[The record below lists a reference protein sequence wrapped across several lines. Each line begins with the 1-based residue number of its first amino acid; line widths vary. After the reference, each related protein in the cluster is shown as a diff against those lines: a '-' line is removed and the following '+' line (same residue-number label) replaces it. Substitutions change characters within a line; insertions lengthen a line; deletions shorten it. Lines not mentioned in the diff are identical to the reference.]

1 MWRLGHQEHRVAK
14 EQRRILGSGRRRVS
28 MMILLRFHPA
38 ILTAVAVFLI
48 NMLILHE
55 HTIKLWTSHSIHE
68 YFPETTW
75 WNGLDVVQGV
85 SSLQARVIWNTF
97 DQGSIEA
104 RRVVSS
110 LVKSYVFPA
119 SILLVEDI
127 DFHCLFCN
135 CNLIK
140 RLFHLSFQEDF
151 AVMILWLFWFYD
163 DYSNIEIN
171 KKYEI
176 YFIFYNKIFY
186 FIYF

>member
-55 HTIKLWTSHSIHE
+55 HTIKLWTSHSIQ

-85 SSLQARVIWNTF
+85 SSLQARVIRNTF

-119 SILLVEDI
+119 SILFFEDI

-140 RLFHLSFQEDF
+140 RLFYLSFQKISQLWFCDCSDF
-151 AVMILWLFWFYD
+151 MMITV
-163 DYSNIEIN
+163 I
-171 KKYEI
+171 
-176 YFIFYNKIFY
+176 
-186 FIYF
+186 